1 MIRKYEVISYDV
13 WGNARDGF
21 EVNAAYSTGRVVE
34 ITFKDTA
41 HATDYV
47 SDYAINR
54 RVGVRGV
61 TWDGDPDYS
70 LYGEVKRNGR
80 PALEL
85 RAIREN

>member
-13 WGNARDGF
+13 WGNAREGF
-21 EVNAAYSTGRVVE
+21 QVNAAYSTGRVVE
-34 ITFKDTA
+34 IDPD
-41 HATDYV
+41 AT
-47 SDYAINR
+47 DYAINR

-80 PALEL
+80 PALEM